1 MQFSAAK
8 KEKILE
14 QIRELKAQGQ
24 THVQIGK
31 AVGLADV
38 TVSRWLRG
46 WKQPQIKT
54 YDATPVRKTCTYK
67 NKIAVGGSQ
76 QRLAVVLGTPAQIQ
90 EFLRG
95 L

>member
-54 YDATPVRKTCTYK
+54 YDATPVKKFPIAKAKTP
-67 NKIAVGGSQ
+67 GGG
-76 QRLAVVLGTPAQIQ
+76 RLAVVLGTPAQIQ